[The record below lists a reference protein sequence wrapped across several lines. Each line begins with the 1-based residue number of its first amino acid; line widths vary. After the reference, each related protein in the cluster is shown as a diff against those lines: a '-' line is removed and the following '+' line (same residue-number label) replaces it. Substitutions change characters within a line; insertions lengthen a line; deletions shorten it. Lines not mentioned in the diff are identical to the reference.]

1 MAPASG
7 AGVLPSGKDSSTA
20 CSTDGST
27 ASGIAVFACA
37 DVLSRAAGGPAVPD
51 DGGPVAGGGPTRA
64 AAHGGANGPA
74 RWAHARSL
82 VRAAGSGG
90 GRAGGRDDAVARAG
104 GRGGSGAADRVRG
117 ESGGREE
124 APGLARFG

>member
-1 MAPASG
+1 MAPAWG
-7 AGVLPSGKDSSTA
+7 AGVLQSGKDSSTA

-37 DVLSRAAGGPAVPD
+37 DVLSRAAAGPAVPD

-64 AAHGGANGPA
+64 APHRGANGPA

-82 VRAAGSGG
+82 VPAAGSRG
-90 GRAGGRDDAVARAG
+90 GRAGGRDDALARA
-104 GRGGSGAADRVRG
+104 RGLGSSGAGDRG
-117 ESGGREE
+117 MGGAGGPEE
-124 APGLARFG
+124 GSRA